1 MEASTAFS
9 VGEVEQQL
17 QRILNFY
24 LFKNS
29 NTLSKFLEYVVVETA
44 NGRQQYLKEYSVAVD
59 VLNRDISFNS
69 NDNAVVR
76 IHAGR
81 LRRALND
88 YYLTDGVGD
97 PIFIHIPKGGYIPQ
111 FEPMSKAKEIAV
123 EASVDLDANP
133 TVAVFPFKSI
143 IPGDES
149 SMFSILLAEE
159 LSAEL
164 SRFQD
169 ISVIGYHS
177 VEMMAKI
184 NQNILEA
191 GKLVGADYI
200 ITGSVQYIDKRV
212 RVRINLLITSTGEVV
227 MTKTQDKEV
236 CNDLVEIQDELVQ
249 NFICEVGG
257 YYGFIFQKMEKASP
271 AKVNSNL
278 CTRKGIN
285 AYHQSQRTFSI
296 ENYNAAV
303 LLLGCAVKANPDH
316 ALSWAML
323 GEIYL
328 DSIPLRLN
336 IIENPIEEGYRCA
349 MQAVKLDPLCHH
361 GWHSLTWAYLIKKE
375 KESCLY
381 AGLQCIKLNPNGSIM
396 TAGAALMLISA
407 GYFDIG
413 FPVMEHAVKK
423 NLYYPWWMNMG
434 FIFYYLHTGEYEL
447 AYSWAEKMDAE
458 TTFWDPLLKSACL
471 SYIDEDDEAKKYL
484 AKLLLL
490 NPDTPLEINEM
501 LATFILS
508 EEIITQIITGLEK
521 VGFTYIDI
529 KKIQI

>member
-1 MEASTAFS
+1 METSTGFS
-9 VGEVEQQL
+9 IGEVNEQL

-24 LFKNS
+24 VFKNS
-29 NTLSKFLEYVVVETA
+29 HTLSKFLEYIVVETS

-59 VLNRDISFNS
+59 VLNRDVSFNS

-81 LRRALND
+81 LRRALNE
-88 YYLTDGVGD
+88 YYLTEGLSDL
-97 PIFIHIPKGGYIPQ
+97 IFIHIPKGGYIPQ
-111 FEPMSKAKEIAV
+111 FEPMSKSGEIKADIAHDIDV
-123 EASVDLDANP
+123 NP

-143 IPGDES
+143 LPGEES
-149 SMFSILLAEE
+149 EMFSIMLGEE

-177 VEMMAKI
+177 VEMTAKI
-184 NQNILEA
+184 NQNIIEA

-200 ITGSVQYIDKRV
+200 ITGSVRYIDKKV

-227 MTKTQDKEV
+227 MTKTLDRDV
-236 CNDLVEIQDELVQ
+236 CDDLVEIQDEIVKS
-249 NFICEVGG
+249 FICEVGG
-257 YYGFIFQKMEKASP
+257 YYGFIFQKMDKASP
-271 AKVNSNL
+271 LKVNNNIS
-278 CTRKGIN
+278 TRKGIN
-285 AYHQSQRTFSI
+285 AYHQYQRTFSM
-296 ENYNAAV
+296 ENYNSAV
-303 LLLGCAVKANPDH
+303 ILLEQAVKVNPDH

-328 DSIPLRLN
+328 DSIPLRVKKVD
-336 IIENPIEEGYRCA
+336 NPIESGYRCA
-349 MQAVKLDPLCHH
+349 MQAIKLDPLCHH

-381 AGLQCIKLNPNGSIM
+381 SGLQCIEINPNGSIM

-407 GYFDIG
+407 GYFEIG
-413 FPVMEHAVKK
+413 FPVMEQAVKK

-434 FIFYYLHTGEYEL
+434 FIFYYLHTGEYEM
-447 AYSWAEKMDAE
+447 AYAWAEKMNAE

-471 SYIDEDDEAKKYL
+471 SYINEDDEAKKYL
-484 AKLLLL
+484 AKLPQL
-490 NPDTPLEINEM
+490 NPETPSEIKNM

-508 EEIITQIITGLEK
+508 EEIITQLIGGLER
-521 VGFTYIDI
+521 VGFQMVTD
-529 KKIQI
+529 